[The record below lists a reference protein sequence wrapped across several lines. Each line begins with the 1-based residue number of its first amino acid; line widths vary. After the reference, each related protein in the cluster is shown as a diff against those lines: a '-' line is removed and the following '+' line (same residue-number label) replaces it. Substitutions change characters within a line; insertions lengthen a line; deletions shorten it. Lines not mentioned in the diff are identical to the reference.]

1 MARRREPLNR
11 DHLTVVGGAPAPLGT
26 PDHPARWARP
36 NVRTVAVV
44 SGRGG
49 AGRSQL
55 AANVSVALA
64 ARGARVLLVDLD
76 LAQASLDLI
85 LGVHPHWD
93 LHHWLRG
100 ERTLD
105 ELVAAG
111 PAGVKLVAAGTAAA
125 ESPVLDDYRREVLL
139 RGLGQ
144 LDGEHDLVVFDLP
157 SGPEAVA
164 VAALCDDAVLV
175 TAPDEVAIADAYA
188 LVKLANVRAPKLAW
202 HLVVGQSA
210 TAEESE
216 ETSQRLRT
224 VARRFLQIELEPWGA
239 VPSDAALARAARAGE
254 PVVLAFPD
262 APSSVAYQSFAGRL
276 WEPAGGPSAH
286 PRVPE
291 RLEA

>member
-1 MARRREPLNR
+1 MARRRGPMNA
-11 DHLTVVGGAPAPLGT
+11 DHLRVVGGAPAPLGT

-64 ARGARVLLVDLD
+64 ARGARVLLADLD

-85 LGVHPHWD
+85 LGVHPRWD

-105 ELVAAG
+105 ELVAEGPSGLRLLAG
-111 PAGVKLVAAGTAAA
+111 GASSAD
-125 ESPVLDDYRREVLL
+125 SPVLDDWRREVLL
-139 RGLGQ
+139 RGIGQ
-144 LDGEHDLVVFDLP
+144 LDGERDLVVFDLP
-157 SGPEAVA
+157 SGPDALA
-164 VAALCDDAVLV
+164 IAALCDDAVLV
-175 TAPDEVAIADAYA
+175 TAPDENAVADAYA
-188 LVKLANVRAPKLAW
+188 LVKLAHARAPKLAW
-202 HLVVGQSA
+202 HLVVGQTT
-210 TAEESE
+210 TAEEAE
-216 ETSQRLRT
+216 ETAARLRA
-224 VARRFLQIELEPWGA
+224 VARRFLQLELESWGA
-239 VPSDAALARAARAGE
+239 VPSDVALARAARAGE

-262 APSSVAYQSFAGRL
+262 APSSAAYRSFAGRL
-276 WEPAGGPSAH
+276 WEPAGGPSAE

>member
-1 MARRREPLNR
+1 MARRRGPLNA
-11 DHLTVVGGAPAPLGT
+11 DHLKVVGGAPAPLGT

-105 ELVAAG
+105 ELATGG
-111 PAGVKLVAAGTAAA
+111 PAGVTLVAAGTGTA
-125 ESPVLDDYRREVLL
+125 ESPALDDWRREVLL

-144 LDGEHDLVVFDLP
+144 LEGERDLIVFDLP
-157 SGPEAVA
+157 SGHDAVA
-164 VAALCDDAVLV
+164 VAAACDDAVLV
-175 TAPDEVAIADAYA
+175 TSPDENAVADAYA
-188 LVKLANVRAPKLAW
+188 LVKLAHARAPKLAW

-210 TAEESE
+210 GADEAEE
-216 ETSQRLRT
+216 TAHRLRA
-224 VARRFLQIELEPWGA
+224 VARRFLQIELEPWGT

-262 APSSVAYQSFAGRL
+262 APSSVAYRSFARRL
-276 WEPAGGPSAH
+276 WEPAGGPSAE